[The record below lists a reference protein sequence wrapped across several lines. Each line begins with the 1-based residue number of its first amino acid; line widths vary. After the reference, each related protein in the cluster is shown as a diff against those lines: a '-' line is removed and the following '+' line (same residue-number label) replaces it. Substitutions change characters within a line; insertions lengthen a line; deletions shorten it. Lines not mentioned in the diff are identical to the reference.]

1 MEKTVYRSKV
11 DLWLGAVL
19 AISLVLIWY
28 TSIGMSWAYVTFCCG
43 GITMLYF
50 GLIFGFR
57 YVIEGDTLVIYQF
70 FSSVRVPV
78 SDIKSIRKTTG
89 YLATAGMS
97 RIRVSITL
105 VYPNSLK
112 SRGPIEISPKD
123 RDKFIAQLVSINPE
137 IEVL

>member
-1 MEKTVYRSKV
+1 
-11 DLWLGAVL
+11 
-19 AISLVLIWY
+19 
-28 TSIGMSWAYVTFCCG
+28 
-43 GITMLYF
+43 
-50 GLIFGFR
+50 
-57 YVIEGDTLVIYQF
+57 TLVINKF
-70 FSSVRVPV
+70 FCPVGVPFPNTKT
-78 SDIKSIRKTTG
+78 KSNTTG